1 MTPEEQY
8 VMKSWKRGQTTQEE
22 VESTHRNLIN
32 MMYQWKKAKKE
43 TKLLLTNK
51 IFFFKKNH
59 KKQKDGAYVC
69 ENNL

>member
-1 MTPEEQY
+1 
-8 VMKSWKRGQTTQEE
+8 
-22 VESTHRNLIN
+22 

-51 IFFFKKNH
+51 IYFFKNH

>member
-1 MTPEEQY
+1 
-8 VMKSWKRGQTTQEE
+8 
-22 VESTHRNLIN
+22 

-51 IFFFKKNH
+51 IFFLKRII